1 MKLQIPTSSAPNN
14 PGLTSKLLCEKELQT
29 RYCNMLSPKI
39 LAAQSL
45 TRTFPTGRNKNIS
58 QLHKLHQ
65 LGRDEPFTSPKDRHI
80 RPFRF
85 HGLFNSLAIACEISQ
100 SPLACFKAIS
110 LVIQSHLTSA
120 PHLTADTQL
129 SSFQD
134 SNWHLW
140 LTSRIA
146 VLARDQNR
154 V

>member
-29 RYCNMLSPKI
+29 RYCNMMSPNF

-45 TRTFPTGRNKNIS
+45 YNLNLPTGRNKNIS

-140 LTSRIA
+140 LTLRIA
-146 VLARDQNR
+146 VLARD
-154 V
+154 